1 MPVAGLEPALCCHKQ
16 ILSLP
21 RLPFRHTGSLLS
33 QPTLIV
39 PYFFVID
46 KKFFG
51 RKQAFT
57 CSAAFLFKNLLINRE
72 AVKGCKIVLRSFRPA
87 DKLHTAVFF

>member
-33 QPTLIV
+33 QPNFIL
-39 PYFFVID
+39 PYSFVID
-46 KKFFG
+46 KMFFG
-51 RKQAFT
+51 GKEAFFHML
-57 CSAAFLFKNLLINRE
+57 CPFPSPYNA
-72 AVKGCKIVLRSFRPA
+72 
-87 DKLHTAVFF
+87 

>member
-33 QPTLIV
+33 QPIYII
-39 PYFFVID
+39 PYSFVID

-51 RKQAFT
+51 RKV
-57 CSAAFLFKNLLINRE
+57 AASVIFLFKNLLINRE
-72 AVKGCKIVLRSFRPA
+72 AVKGCKIVLRSFSPA

>member
-33 QPTLIV
+33 QPNFIL
-39 PYFFVID
+39 PYSFVID

-51 RKQAFT
+51 GKEAFFHML
-57 CSAAFLFKNLLINRE
+57 CSFSALYISTSILI
-72 AVKGCKIVLRSFRPA
+72 I
-87 DKLHTAVFF
+87 

>member
-33 QPTLIV
+33 QPNFIL
-39 PYFFVID
+39 PYSFVID

-51 RKQAFT
+51 GKEAFFHML
-57 CSAAFLFKNLLINRE
+57 CPFSALYISTSIL
-72 AVKGCKIVLRSFRPA
+72 IVLCLPLFH
-87 DKLHTAVFF
+87 L

>member
-33 QPTLIV
+33 QPIYII
-39 PYFFVID
+39 PYSFVID

-51 RKQAFT
+51 RKV
-57 CSAAFLFKNLLINRE
+57 AASVIFLFKNLLINRE

>member
-33 QPTLIV
+33 QPNFIL
-39 PYFFVID
+39 PYSFVID

-51 RKQAFT
+51 GKEAFFHML
-57 CSAAFLFKNLLINRE
+57 CPFPSPYNA
-72 AVKGCKIVLRSFRPA
+72 
-87 DKLHTAVFF
+87 

>member
-51 RKQAFT
+51 GKE
-57 CSAAFLFKNLLINRE
+57 AFLHM
-72 AVKGCKIVLRSFRPA
+72 LRSFSSPYISTSI
-87 DKLHTAVFF
+87 LIV